1 MTPLPIDPILPE
13 VIAALAQRRSAV
25 LVAAPGAGKTTRVPP
40 AILAANLLSAHHP
53 NLLLLQPRRVAARAA
68 AARIAEENGWEL
80 GRQVGYQVRFERVM
94 QKQTRL
100 RVLTEGIL
108 TRQLMDDPF
117 LEGIGAVVLDE
128 FHERSIHTDMAIA
141 LLREVR
147 QSVRDDL
154 ILLVMSATLHAE
166 PVAEFL
172 GGCPI
177 LRAPGRAFDVTI
189 EHRPPSGQAIE
200 DRMAAEVD
208 ALLSLSPDQTG
219 DVLAFLPGAAEIHR
233 TQRNIRSQSDM
244 ILPLFGSL
252 PFEQQV
258 QALRPAPRRKVILAT
273 NIAETSLTIPG
284 VRTVIDS
291 GLARQ
296 AGFDTRRGMDQLQ
309 LKRISRASADQRAG
323 RAGRTAPGRCIRL
336 WTTKEHAALE
346 AFDLPEIHR
355 VDLSST
361 VLALHAWGKNRADSF
376 AWFDPPPK
384 PSLAAAERL
393 LWMLGALTA
402 EQNGEITPLGR
413 RLLALPVHPRLGRL
427 LTAAADAGL
436 VRQGAT
442 LAALLSE
449 RDAIDRPPSA
459 PMQGLSDLLVL
470 MDQPAESTVSRLRGD
485 LERMVGGKSARS
497 ADEAALLKLILLAY
511 PDRVCRRR
519 GTDPSTAVMVGGGG
533 VRLARESVVKSAEF
547 FVAVDVRQDD
557 RSAKSEALVRL
568 ASAIEPQ
575 WLEECFPGAL
585 NRTESVV
592 LDPKRS
598 RVVGQVQTRYLD
610 LILTQQA
617 DAAVDAADAS
627 AALAAA
633 LAPQAVEFFAAD
645 ESAAAL
651 LARVDFLRKSMPE
664 HPWPVF
670 DATLLAEILT
680 EACLGRRSVEEV
692 KRQPLA
698 DFLTRR
704 LPYPLDRILNEH
716 APVAL
721 QLPSGK
727 SVRLRYEPNRPPVLA
742 ARLQELFGW
751 TTTPRLA
758 AGRVPVLLEILGPNY
773 RPVQVTDDLA
783 GFWARTYAQVR
794 KDLRRRYPRH
804 SWPEDPLTG
813 IPPKRPGRI

>member
-1 MTPLPIDPILPE
+1 MTPLPIDAILPD
-13 VIAALAQRRSAV
+13 VVAALADRRTAV

-40 AILAANLLSAHHP
+40 AILAAGLLSEQHP

-68 AARIAEENGWEL
+68 ATRIAEENGWDL

-94 QKQTRL
+94 EKRTPL
-100 RVLTEGIL
+100 RVITEGIL
-108 TRQLMDDPF
+108 TRQLTDDPF
-117 LEGIGAVVLDE
+117 LEGVGAVVLDE

-154 ILLVMSATLHAE
+154 MVIVMSATLSAE

-177 LRAPGRAFDVTI
+177 IRAPGRAFDVQI
-189 EHRPPSGQAIE
+189 EHRPPSGQMIE
-200 DRMAAEVD
+200 DRMAAEVE
-208 ALLSLSPDQTG
+208 AVLSLPPDQTG

-233 TQRNIRSQSDM
+233 TQRNIRSQSDL
-244 ILPLFGSL
+244 ILPLYGSL

-258 QALRPAPRRKVILAT
+258 QALRPGPRRKVILAT

-296 AGFDTRRGMDQLQ
+296 AGFDPRRGMDQLQ
-309 LKRISRASADQRAG
+309 LRRISRASAEQRAG

-336 WTTKEHAALE
+336 WTAKEHAALE
-346 AFDLPEIHR
+346 PFDLPEVHR

-361 VLALHAWGKNRADSF
+361 VLALHAWGKDRAEQF
-376 AWFDPPPK
+376 VWFDAPLK
-384 PSLAAAERL
+384 QSLAAAERL

-402 EQNGEITPLGR
+402 EENGKITPLGR
-413 RLLALPVHPRLGRL
+413 RLLTLPVHPRVGRL

-436 VRQGAT
+436 VRQGTT

-449 RDAIDRPPSA
+449 RDASDRAVAA
-459 PMQGLSDLLVL
+459 PMQGSSDLLVL
-470 MDQPAESTVSRLRGD
+470 MDQPADSSVSRLRSD
-485 LERMVGGKSARS
+485 LERLVGGKSGRA
-497 ADEAALLKLILLAY
+497 ADESALLKLILLAY

-519 GTDPSTAVMVGGGG
+519 GADPSTAVMVGGGG

-557 RSAKSEALVRL
+557 RAARGEALVRL

-575 WLEECFPGAL
+575 WLEECFPNAV
-585 NRTESVV
+585 NRTESVIF
-592 LDPKRS
+592 DSTRG

-617 DAAVDAADAS
+617 DAAVNAIDAS

-633 LAPQAVEFFAAD
+633 LAPQATEFFAAD
-645 ESAAAL
+645 ESASAL
-651 LARVDFLRKSMPE
+651 LARVDFLRKWMPE

-670 DATLLAEILT
+670 DAELLAEILA
-680 EACLGRRSVEEV
+680 EACHGRRGVDEI

-698 DFLTRR
+698 DFLMRR
-704 LPYPLDRILNEH
+704 LTYPLDRLLNEH
-716 APVAL
+716 APPAL

-727 SVRLRYEPNRPPVLA
+727 SIRLRYEPNRPPVLA

-758 AGRVPVLLEILGPNY
+758 GGRVAVLLEILGPNY

-783 GFWARTYAQVR
+783 GFWARTYSQVR
-794 KDLRRRYPRH
+794 KDLRRRYPKH

-813 IPPKRPGRI
+813 RPPTRLRQ